1 MASTLV
7 PLNTLFTFPGIQPS
21 YLALT
26 DPHHSALAA
35 LLRSF
40 GKALSSHRGRS
51 IYLDITV
58 SILSTSSLIS
68 SSTPSI
74 PGKLG
79 LYLIFS
85 LYPLMLE
92 KNEELNMLNMFIR
105 LRHSNNLYS
114 LFQINGSPS
123 YILFSLNHNLPSLRI
138 FRKLFSNDYTN
149 SLI

>member
-1 MASTLV
+1 MPCGLYISAFKHIVHLSW
-7 PLNTLFTFPGIQPS
+7 NTALLSGSYWPS
-21 YLALT
+21 SLC
-26 DPHHSALAA
+26 LAA
-35 LLRSF
+35 LLRSS
-40 GKALSSHRGRS
+40 GKALSSHWGRS

-58 SILSTSSLIS
+58 SILLTSSLIS

-92 KNEELNMLNMFIR
+92 KNEELNMLNVFIR

-138 FRKLFSNDYTN
+138 FRKHSPMITQ
-149 SLI
+149 IP